1 MTSRSSGVNGTT
13 PQSRWQNLRV
23 IQKKLDALAK
33 MMDEYR
39 AMPFPSGFRGL
50 DIEDQDMVMLD
61 ADIAGY
67 TYRVLQGP
75 LPEPSRGGL
84 IRLVG
89 VFEKVLPAISDE
101 YASKFYTQARDVAAL
116 AAEIE
121 AMRDK

>member
-1 MTSRSSGVNGTT
+1 M
-13 PQSRWQNLRV
+13 

-39 AMPFPSGFRGL
+39 AMPFPSGFHGL

-61 ADIAGY
+61 AGTAGY
-67 TYRVLQGP
+67 TYRVLEGP
-75 LPEPSRGGL
+75 LAESSRRGL

-101 YASKFYTQARDVAAL
+101 YARKFYTQARDVAAL

-121 AMRDK
+121 AIRDK

>member
-1 MTSRSSGVNGTT
+1 M
-13 PQSRWQNLRV
+13 
-23 IQKKLDALAK
+23 IQKKLDALAQ
-33 MMDEYR
+33 MMDECR
-39 AMPFPSGFRGL
+39 AMLFPNGFRGQ
-50 DIEDQDMVMLD
+50 DVEGQDMVMLD
-61 ADIAGY
+61 ADTAGY
-67 TYRVLQGP
+67 VYRVLDGP

-101 YASKFYTQARDVAAL
+101 YASKYYAQARDVAAL

>member
-1 MTSRSSGVNGTT
+1 M
-13 PQSRWQNLRV
+13 

-61 ADIAGY
+61 ADTAGY
-67 TYRVLQGP
+67 TYRVLEGP
-75 LPEPSRGGL
+75 LPEPSQGGL

>member
-1 MTSRSSGVNGTT
+1 M
-13 PQSRWQNLRV
+13 
-23 IQKKLDALAK
+23 IQKKLDALAQ

-39 AMPFPSGFRGL
+39 AMPFPNGFRGL
-50 DIEDQDMVMLD
+50 DVEDQDMVMLD
-61 ADIAGY
+61 ADTAGY
-67 TYRVLQGP
+67 VYRVLDGP

-89 VFEKVLPAISDE
+89 VFERVLPAISDA
-101 YASKFYTQARDVAAL
+101 YASKFYTQARDVAAQ

>member
-1 MTSRSSGVNGTT
+1 MIRT
-13 PQSRWQNLRV
+13 
-23 IQKKLDALAK
+23 KLDALAQ

-39 AMPFPSGFRGL
+39 AMPFPKGFRGL
-50 DIEDQDMVMLD
+50 DVEDQDMVMLD
-61 ADIAGY
+61 ADTAGY
-67 TYRVLQGP
+67 VSRVLAGP
-75 LPEPSRGGL
+75 LSEPFRGGL

-101 YASKFYTQARDVAAL
+101 YASNYYTRARDVAVL

>member
-1 MTSRSSGVNGTT
+1 MNGAS
-13 PQSRWQNLRV
+13 PHSRWQNLHV

-89 VFEKVLPAISDE
+89 VFEKVLPSISDE

>member
-1 MTSRSSGVNGTT
+1 M
-13 PQSRWQNLRV
+13 
-23 IQKKLDALAK
+23 IQKKLDALAQ

-39 AMPFPSGFRGL
+39 AMPFPSRFRGL

-61 ADIAGY
+61 ADTAGY
-67 TYRVLQGP
+67 TYRVLKGP
-75 LPEPSRGGL
+75 LPAPSRGGL

-101 YASKFYTQARDVAAL
+101 YASRYYTQARDMAAL

-121 AMRDK
+121 DMRDKQSSGGESSPGRRS

>member
-1 MTSRSSGVNGTT
+1 MIRK
-13 PQSRWQNLRV
+13 R
-23 IQKKLDALAK
+23 LDALAQ
-33 MMDEYR
+33 MMDEYL
-39 AMPFPSGFRGL
+39 AMPFPNGFRGL
-50 DIEDQDMVMLD
+50 DVEGQDMVMLD
-61 ADIAGY
+61 ADTAGY
-67 TYRVLQGP
+67 IYRVLDGP

-101 YASKFYTQARDVAAL
+101 YASKYYTRARDVAVL